1 MSDDWLR
8 VAERLHGH
16 LGALAVVALLHP
28 VVLLRDPR
36 RRASWSVG
44 LATALVSSVFA
55 GGIALY
61 PAYRAQ
67 LKRSIFVDAP
77 TLGWM
82 FERKEHLAFAA
93 MAFAWPAAR
102 RTWRPGAPRARHGSD
117 WRGSRTAP
125 SPPPSRA
132 RRRWRGSAWR
142 SRASGASRGGARA
155 SRGGGGLLRLPV
167 RGNDGDDGV
176 GLGCARRRRR
186 ELARRRELP
195 RGLVRGLPHGLPER
209 THARLHRRRGAGGQ
223 LAWRRPKPYS
233 MATTSVPSSVRR
245 AAGSRSGSHRSVYTR
260 SASARAASR

>member
-93 MAFAWPAAR
+93 MAFAWAGCAAHL
-102 RTWRPGAPRARHGSD
+102 A
-117 WRGSRTAP
+117 
-125 SPPPSRA
+125 
-132 RRRWRGSAWR
+132 AWR
-142 SRASGASRGGARA
+142 AEGPARE
-155 SRGGGGLLRLPV
+155 R
-167 RGNDGDDGV
+167 
-176 GLGCARRRRR
+176 
-186 ELARRRELP
+186 LARL
-195 RGLVRGLPHGLPER
+195 
-209 THARLHRRRGAGGQ
+209 AHRAFAAAFACAATVAGIGV
-223 LAWRRPKPYS
+223 AVAS
-233 MATTSVPSSVRR
+233 F
-245 AAGSRSGSHRSVYTR
+245 RSF
-260 SASARAASR
+260 